1 MGSFQGY
8 AYDHM
13 RRQPQCLLCSRRS
26 SSTVS
31 EYTISSED
39 TGINTRAESRAP
51 FSEPLEP
58 FTSPLLSPRNSDF
71 KSYGQVTFQ
80 ETGPFSIFTSS
91 FRVPVRAQ
99 GNTVHWHKTC
109 FFFVFSSIS
118 EVEVFKKIIVDVE
131 FVFISAVQQRDSV
144 IHTHLK
150 YSFPLW
156 FITRY

>member
-1 MGSFQGY
+1 MLFLHLWDAISLSVLHSPREGDWSVQASTERAGALESFQGY

-13 RRQPQCLLCSRRS
+13 RRRSQCLLCSRRS
-26 SSTVS
+26 SLPGLHSS
-31 EYTISSED
+31 PRPPISSED
-39 TGINTRAESRAP
+39 TDINTRAP
-51 FSEPLEP
+51 FSELLD

-80 ETGPFSIFTSS
+80 ETGPFSIFISG

-118 EVEVFKKIIVDVE
+118 EVEVFKK
-131 FVFISAVQQRDSV
+131 
-144 IHTHLK
+144 L
-150 YSFPLW
+150 
-156 FITRY
+156 